1 MRAPAVL
8 PAAVLLAL
16 AGWLGPAAAAS
27 ECALPHRHC
36 LDQCD
41 AAFPPKPGD
50 MGHAGCFSRCGW
62 EQAVCEGRRALD
74 ETQAAL
80 ERAKPLLEAE
90 ANRWQRFLDGF
101 RQGGAGA
108 PTGPEAAPQSRPTP
122 PSRPAPTP
130 ELAPEPGS
138 RRSTPL

>member
-8 PAAVLLAL
+8 RAAVLLVL
-16 AGWLGPAAAAS
+16 AGWTGPAAAAS
-27 ECALPHRHC
+27 ECAAPHRQC

-41 AAFPPKPGD
+41 AKFPPKSGD
-50 MGHAGCFSRCGW
+50 MGHTGCFARCGW
-62 EQAVCEGRRALD
+62 DQAVCEGRRAVD

-101 RQGGAGA
+101 RQGGSGE
-108 PTGPEAAPQSRPTP
+108 TAPQSRPVP
-122 PSRPAPTP
+122 RPAPEP
-130 ELAPEPGS
+130 APEPGS

>member
-8 PAAVLLAL
+8 CAAVLLVL
-16 AGWLGPAAAAS
+16 AGWTGPAAAAS
-27 ECALPHRHC
+27 ECAAPHRQC

-41 AAFPPKPGD
+41 VKFPPKSGD
-50 MGHAGCFSRCGW
+50 MGHTGCFARCGW
-62 EQAVCEGRRALD
+62 DQAVCEGRRAAD

-101 RQGGAGA
+101 RQGGSGE
-108 PTGPEAAPQSRPTP
+108 TAPQSRPVP
-122 PSRPAPTP
+122 RPAPEP
-130 ELAPEPGS
+130 APEPGS

>member
-8 PAAVLLAL
+8 CAAVLLVL
-16 AGWLGPAAAAS
+16 AGGTGPAAAAS
-27 ECALPHRHC
+27 ACAPPHRQC

-41 AAFPPKPGD
+41 AKFPPKPGD
-50 MGHAGCFSRCGW
+50 MGHTGCFARCGW
-62 EQAVCEGRRALD
+62 EQAVCEGRRAVD

-101 RQGGAGA
+101 REGGRG
-108 PTGPEAAPQSRPTP
+108 APQSRPAP
-122 PSRPAPTP
+122 KPAPEP
-130 ELAPEPGS
+130 APEPGS

>member
-1 MRAPAVL
+1 M
-8 PAAVLLAL
+8 
-16 AGWLGPAAAAS
+16 
-27 ECALPHRHC
+27 PHRQC

-41 AAFPPKPGD
+41 AKFPPNAGD
-50 MGHAGCFSRCGW
+50 MGHTGCFARCGW
-62 EQAVCEGRRALD
+62 EQAVCEGRRAVD

-101 RQGGAGA
+101 REGGSG
-108 PTGPEAAPQSRPTP
+108 APQSRPVP
-122 PSRPAPTP
+122 KPAP
-130 ELAPEPGS
+130 EAAPEPGS